1 MSAISFMLLMS
12 GLKKASKLVKYKN
25 HEGLNRR
32 MPNYEVRL
40 GLGLH
45 LGYCIEGPIGSY
57 YKIDPT
63 YLSPHVKMAERLEGA
78 TKAFQVPFLMSGS
91 IQKYCSR
98 RTKEY
103 TRQVDW
109 VLFPGM
115 SIPLKLFTID
125 VFTEGL

>member
-1 MSAISFMLLMS
+1 
-12 GLKKASKLVKYKN
+12 
-25 HEGLNRR
+25 

-78 TKAFQVPFLMSGS
+78 TKAFKVPFLMSGS
-91 IQKYCSR
+91 VQKYLSR

-109 VLFPGM
+109 VIFPG
-115 SIPLKLFTID
+115 SEQPLKLYTID
-125 VFTEGL
+125 VFTDGFKSDEFIYMTPKDKKIKKMRDRMERN

>member
-1 MSAISFMLLMS
+1 MRENTRVNQLCDMSAISFILLMS
-12 GLKKASKLVKYKN
+12 GLKRSRKLLKYKN
-25 HEGLNRR
+25 HEGLNKR

-78 TKAFQVPFLMSGS
+78 TKAFKVPFLMSG
-91 IQKYCSR
+91 
-98 RTKEY
+98 E
-103 TRQVDW
+103 
-109 VLFPGM
+109 L
-115 SIPLKLFTID
+115 
-125 VFTEGL
+125 